1 MQSNTLNRTTRKAAA
16 LLVALTLGAS
26 ACASDDPEESTETTA
41 AEATET
47 TEAMEEADEAGTI
60 VDVAVANGSF
70 TTLVAAV
77 QAAGLVDTLNGDGPF
92 TVFAPTDDAF
102 AAAHADL
109 GLTAEDL
116 LADTELLTTILTYH
130 VVSGEVLSTDLSDG
144 QTAATVQG
152 EEVTID
158 LSDGVKV
165 NGANVVIADVDAS
178 NGVIHAID
186 YVLLPPSLGLGADAM
201 EEEAME
207 EVGNIAEVATE
218 AGSFTTLLAAVDAA
232 GLTDALTGEGPL
244 TVFAPTDDAFAAA
257 LADLGLTAEELLGN
271 TELLTSVLTYHV
283 VAGEVTSGDL
293 VDGPVT
299 TLNGSDI
306 TIDLSDGVMVNGA
319 NVVSADIEASNGVI
333 HVIDAVLLPPTS

>member
-1 MQSNTLNRTTRKAAA
+1 MTLTTRKAAA
-16 LLVALTLGAS
+16 LLMALTLGAS
-26 ACASDDPEESTETTA
+26 ACASDDAEESVDTTVAEEVTDET
-41 AEATET
+41 
-47 TEAMEEADEAGTI
+47 MEEVVEAGTI

-77 QAAGLVDTLNGDGPF
+77 QAADLVDTLSSDGPF
-92 TVFAPTDDAF
+92 TVFAPTDEAF
-102 AAAHADL
+102 AAALGDL
-109 GLTAEDL
+109 GLSAEDL

-130 VVSGEVLSTDLSDG
+130 VIPAEVLSTDLSDG

-158 LSDGVKV
+158 LTDGVKV

-186 YVLLPPSLGLGADAM
+186 YVLLPPSLGLGGDAM
-201 EEEAME
+201 EEDAME
-207 EVGNIAEVATE
+207 DAELGNIAEVATE
-218 AGSFTTLLAAVDAA
+218 AGAFTTLLAAVEAA
-232 GLTDALTGEGPL
+232 ELTDALTGEGPL

-257 LADLGLTAEELLGN
+257 LDDLGLTAEELLGN

-293 VDGPVT
+293 VDGPVA
-299 TLNGSDI
+299 TLNGAEI
-306 TIDLSDGVMVNGA
+306 TIDLSDGVKVNGA
-319 NVVSADIEASNGVI
+319 NVVTADVEASNGVI
-333 HVIDAVLLPPTS
+333 HVIDAVLLPPAS